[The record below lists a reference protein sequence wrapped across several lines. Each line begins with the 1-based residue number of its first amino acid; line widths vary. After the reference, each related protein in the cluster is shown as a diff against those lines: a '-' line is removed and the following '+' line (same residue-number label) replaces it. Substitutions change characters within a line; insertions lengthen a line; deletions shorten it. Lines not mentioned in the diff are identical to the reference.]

1 MTKGGRKQGMAR
13 SFVMRALTGA
23 AIGGLLFVAGGAGAH
38 LWREVVEL
46 RAASED
52 NVQWSMAQLEVEL
65 LRFEQAVSVAETEG
79 ELADVRRRFDVFY
92 SRVETLKS
100 GTVFAALRDDR
111 AIPGMLGKIN
121 GFLDAVVPLID
132 APDRELRAA
141 LPSLLAQ
148 IQEIETISRSLSIQ
162 SVRTLAARSDA
173 QRERFISALLTAA
186 GLMLTFLAASTL
198 SFIAMRARAN
208 ESEHTRRRLA
218 ATVRASLDAVI
229 AVNGDGVVI
238 DWNGAASE
246 VFGRTREEALGRPV
260 DRLIIPE
267 RYRKRHREGM
277 ARFLRDGNKRVV
289 DTGRVEMVGMRAN
302 GSEFP
307 IELAIGLAEDETGPI
322 FVAYLRDI
330 SARVAAERAVLASRD
345 AAMAADRAKSE
356 FLAVMSHEMRT
367 PLNGVLGVLDLLGK
381 SKLDASQRRF
391 VDVAVSSGEIL
402 LRHINDV
409 LDLTRA
415 ESGKMSFVNEPFD
428 LEALL
433 REAVEVTRP
442 VAEMRGNALTLDIG
456 PGLGRLRGD
465 RHRIRQIVLN
475 FLGNA
480 AKFTRDGRIR
490 LEVRALEEGAAGVL
504 LELAVIDN
512 GPGVQPEDR
521 ERVFM
526 NFVTL
531 DASYER
537 EASGSGLGLAI
548 VRGIVEAMSGK
559 VGVEE
564 AEGGGSRFWARLR
577 LPRADTPP
585 EEREAPAIAAP
596 LFGGRA
602 RVLLVEDNEVNRL
615 VVVESLK
622 QAGYEVAEAVDGEE
636 GVAAA
641 ARARFDLIL
650 MDISMP
656 RMNGV
661 EATRAI
667 RAAAGPNRETP
678 IVGLTAHA
686 LPDEYE
692 SFMEA
697 GMQDCLT
704 KPIRRGQLEAA
715 VARFLSVA
723 GGEGQEEAGEN
734 DGLFDEETL
743 TDFAT
748 SLGPQRMSVMLMRLI
763 EEMGEAR
770 QQIAERLEEGRLAD
784 IGPIAHRA
792 AGGAAVVGAARLYA
806 SLARMETAAK
816 TQDGAMAREALTEFD
831 AALPETA
838 EVLREYAG
846 AHLS

>member
-1 MTKGGRKQGMAR
+1 ML
-13 SFVMRALTGA
+13 RAITGA
-23 AIGGLLFVAGGAGAH
+23 AIGGLLFVAGGVGAH

-46 RAASED
+46 RGASED

-65 LRFEQAVSVAETEG
+65 LRFQQAVAVAEMEG
-79 ELADVRRRFDVFY
+79 GGLSDVRRRFDVFY
-92 SRVETLKS
+92 SRIETLKN
-100 GTVFAALRDDR
+100 GTVFAPMRDD
-111 AIPGMLGKIN
+111 AEISGMVAEIAEFLAGFIPVIDGS
-121 GFLDAVVPLID
+121 DA
-132 APDRELRAA
+132 ALRAA
-141 LPSLLAQ
+141 LPYMYG
-148 IQEIETISRSLSIQ
+148 EIDRIEGISRSLSIQ
-162 SVRTLAARSDA
+162 SVRTLAAQSDA
-173 QRERFISALLTAA
+173 KRERFIGALVAA
-186 GLMLTFLAASTL
+186 AALMLALLAASFV
-198 SFIAMRARAN
+198 SFVAMRARALD
-208 ESEHTRRRLA
+208 SERTRKRLA
-218 ATVRASLDAVI
+218 ATIRSSLDAVI
-229 AVNGDGVVI
+229 AVNSDGVAI
-238 DWNGAASE
+238 EWNGAASE
-246 VFGRTREEALGRPV
+246 VFGRSREEALGRAI

-267 RYRKRHREGM
+267 RYRRRHREGM
-277 ARFLRDGNKRVV
+277 ARFLREGNKRVV
-289 DTGRVEMVGMRAN
+289 DAGRVEMVGMRKD

-307 IELAIGLAEDETGPI
+307 IELAIGLAEDESGPI

-330 SARVAAERAVLASRD
+330 SARVAAEQAVLASRD

-381 SKLDASQRRF
+381 SKLDESQRRF

-415 ESGKMSFVNEPFD
+415 ESGKMSFVIEPFD
-428 LEALL
+428 FEALL
-433 REAVEVTRP
+433 SETAEVTRP
-442 VAEMRGNALTLDIG
+442 VAEMRGNALALETG

-480 AKFTRDGRIR
+480 AKFTRNGRIR
-490 LEVRALEEGAAGVL
+490 LEARALDENAAGVL
-504 LELAVIDN
+504 VEIAVTDN
-512 GPGVQPEDR
+512 GPGIAPEDR

-537 EASGSGLGLAI
+537 ETSGSGLGLAI

-564 AEGGGSRFWARLR
+564 AEGGGSRFWARFR
-577 LPRADTPP
+577 LPRADTALAESEATP
-585 EEREAPAIAAP
+585 APAHVVD
-596 LFGGRA
+596 GRA

-622 QAGYEVAEAVDGEE
+622 QAGHEVVEAVDGDE
-636 GVAAA
+636 GVEAA
-641 ARARFDLIL
+641 ARERFDTIL

-661 EATRAI
+661 EATKAI
-667 RAAAGPNRETP
+667 RASSGPNRATP
-678 IVGLTAHA
+678 IIGLTAHA
-686 LPDEYE
+686 LPEEYE
-692 SFMEA
+692 RFMEA

-715 VARFLSVA
+715 LGRCLRLPPR
-723 GGEGQEEAGEN
+723 EEEEPEEIEEDES

-743 TDFAT
+743 TDLAT
-748 SLGPQRMSVMLMRLI
+748 NLGPERMSIMLMRLI
-763 EEMGEAR
+763 DEMGEAR
-770 QQIAERLEEGRLAD
+770 EQIAEGLAGGRLPD
-784 IGPIAHRA
+784 IGPVAHRA
-792 AGGAAVVGAARLYA
+792 AGGAAVVGAARLFS
-806 SLARMETAAK
+806 SLTRMETAAK
-816 TQDGAMAREALTEFD
+816 TEDEAMARAALADFD

-838 EVLREYAG
+838 EVLREFAG
-846 AHLS
+846 ARRV